1 MYDPGTEQQ
10 AADHSEMHSATLD
23 LYDVLQ
29 KSTSKELA
37 RTKTSSWRTQ
47 EFAQKS
53 PVPDSLAQVVLPGQ
67 SPLARG
73 ASRGV
78 TQTQGLQDLATW
90 YADHPDGGSKKY
102 SLQEWNACRQ
112 HVRQSAVH
120 RHRMSSTSRRF
131 ASQKRS
137 VISGHLQEKSA
148 ETRRSLQHRIMAV
161 EDKEAAVMQAS
172 ARVATEIESLR
183 RGIRDHINYLQTQ
196 FVFPHKC
203 NVACLRFRDGR
214 IGIDRVVDDVEI
226 ALCKERDMLENSAEV
241 HLKPT
246 LADAE
251 GVLASLEACK
261 TSLDDDGQRK
271 RIAARVDGNA
281 EVEPVCRCGR
291 LWPRLEGGGCLLWHF
306 RVGKIVSAH
315 AGDCAQVLAV
325 PSTQQHVESDAVQV
339 RPPDAVDVG
348 TWEAVTHQLVDDA
361 SGLCAQGAMARRR
374 MRTAQKTC
382 TAATGAHQAMCSKAF
397 ARSVRRAAKAVADDE
412 RLIAETTTEI
422 TTLKRE
428 IGSLQELIESQEIPL
443 KIATNRLRERTA
455 RPGAERTMDRA
466 HKALIQEV
474 AELNAAVAALKAE
487 MDTTVSNLRELYV
500 SSHSRS
506 HCLQPATST
515 CMYCLR
521 AHTHAHRVCLMS
533 RMLTAV
539 RVCFVP
545 DHHDGVVLGP
555 FFNTSLR
562 VHMKLPI
569 CV

>member
-281 EVEPVCRCGR
+281 EV
-291 LWPRLEGGGCLLWHF
+291 
-306 RVGKIVSAH
+306 
-315 AGDCAQVLAV
+315 LAV